1 MDAYNLSYTPHSTRF
16 LKSLKQNVP
25 GLNGSKLYGVN
36 YMSIREKTG
45 NDAEE
50 LLDPLTLYDLME
62 SISKAIWI
70 KLKNVKNEFNGSF
83 MQLSPLPC
91 DLPILLNLLMNG
103 SNHGEPGFSLL

>member
-1 MDAYNLSYTPHSTRF
+1 
-16 LKSLKQNVP
+16 
-25 GLNGSKLYGVN
+25 
-36 YMSIREKTG
+36 MSIREKTG
-45 NDAEE
+45 NDVEE

-91 DLPILLNLLMNG
+91 ELPILLNLLMNG
-103 SNHGEPGFSLL
+103 SNHGEPGFSLPVKILAQIVLYNHRIQERRRESSGKSH